1 MPESRT
7 VAPARRMAGEII
19 PPGDKSISHRIAM
32 LASCATGRSEVVG
45 FLRSTDCLHT
55 LQAMQSL
62 GARADWSGE
71 VLYITGTGGNFMEPV
86 ADLDM
91 GNSGTGLRLLT
102 GLLAGRRVKATLTG
116 DASLRSRPMG
126 RVREP
131 LAQMGAQIELAGERG
146 TAPVRI
152 QGAPLKGITYEMPV
166 ASAQVKSALLLA
178 SLYSE
183 GLTIVRE
190 PMPTRDHT
198 ERLLEAMNV
207 PVRTTGLNVSLDGG
221 GPDGYPLAAGR
232 WRVPGDMSSAAFAM
246 VAAAARP
253 GADLRIRGVGLNPR
267 RTAVID
273 VLRRMGA
280 DIEVEAA
287 DASAGY
293 SEPAGDLRIRGGAL
307 RATEIGGGEIPNLI
321 DELPALAVAAA
332 LAEGETVIR
341 DAAELRVKESD
352 RIASMAAG
360 LRDMGVDVEE
370 QPDGLVV
377 RGRADV
383 RACDRLNS
391 RGDHR
396 VAMSLAVLALFAPDA
411 SAIGDVECVDTSYP
425 DFWSDLARIS
435 GR

>member
-1 MPESRT
+1 MPESKI
-7 VAPARRMAGEII
+7 VAPARRMSGEVI

-32 LASCATGRSEVVG
+32 LASCAAGRSEVVG
-45 FLRSTDCLHT
+45 FLHSTDCLRT
-55 LQAMQSL
+55 LQAMQAL
-62 GARADWSGE
+62 GARADWAGE

-86 ADLDM
+86 AELDM
-91 GNSGTGLRLLT
+91 GNSGTGIRLLT
-102 GLLAGRRVKATLTG
+102 GLLAGAGVKATLTG

-126 RVREP
+126 RIREP
-131 LAQMGAQIELAGERG
+131 LAQMGAHLELTGERG

-152 QGAPLKGITYEMPV
+152 EAAPLKGITYEMPV

-183 GLTIVRE
+183 GLTIIRE

-207 PVRTTGLNVSLDGG
+207 PVRTTGMNVSLEGG

-232 WRVPGDMSSAAFAM
+232 WRVPGDMSSAAFLM

-253 GADLRIRGVGLNPR
+253 GAEVLLRGVGLNPR
-267 RTAVID
+267 RTAVLD

-280 DIEVEAA
+280 EIEIEPA
-287 DASAGY
+287 DASSGY
-293 SEPAGDLRIRGGAL
+293 CEPAGDLRIRGGAL
-307 RATEIGGGEIPNLI
+307 RATEIGGVEIPNLI

-352 RIASMAAG
+352 RIVSMAAG
-360 LRDMGVDVEE
+360 LREMGVEVDE
-370 QPDGLVV
+370 QPDGMIV

-383 RACDRLNS
+383 RACDHLNS

-396 VAMSLAVLALFAPDA
+396 VAMALAVLALFAPES
-411 SAIGDVECVDTSYP
+411 SAICDVECVDTSYP
-425 DFWSDLARIS
+425 DFWEDLARIS